1 MGSMPTSPTGAEPS
15 AMTAVLPQ
23 ESITGISQATLPTPS
38 PMPAAYFTLPIDIKI
53 AKDASITSNTPISD
67 KGMSDVKAWGAAI
80 ENCMMQKPALVRMVG
95 NQAVPFMVGGSDGTI
110 KLNANDVSVCRA

>member
-1 MGSMPTSPTGAEPS
+1 MSGTEPL

-23 ESITGISQATLPTPS
+23 ESITGVTQATLPTPG
-38 PMPAAYFTLPIDIKI
+38 PVPATYFTLPIDIQI
-53 AKDASITSNTPISD
+53 AKDPSITSNTPISD
-67 KGMSDVKAWGAAI
+67 KGTSDVTAWAAAV

-110 KLNANDVSVCRA
+110 KLNANNVAVCRA